1 MKALSSMKALRVVVI
16 MEFDNV
22 EDTESPKADQ
32 IIQSV
37 SADAGKAW
45 CSAWGADRVWVDNAL
60 IWEYRGDRK

>member
-1 MKALSSMKALRVVVI
+1 

-22 EDTESPKADQ
+22 EDTGSPKADQ

>member
-1 MKALSSMKALRVVVI
+1 MKALRVVVVL
-16 MEFDNV
+16 EFDNV

-37 SADAGKAW
+37 SMDTGKAW

-60 IWEYRGDRK
+60 IWEYIGDRK

>member
-1 MKALSSMKALRVVVI
+1 MKALRVVVI

>member
-1 MKALSSMKALRVVVI
+1 MKALRVVVI

-37 SADAGKAW
+37 SMDTGKAW

-60 IWEYRGDRK
+60 IWEYIGDRK

>member
-1 MKALSSMKALRVVVI
+1 MEALRVVVI

-37 SADAGKAW
+37 SMDTGKAW

-60 IWEYRGDRK
+60 IWEYIGDRK

>member
-1 MKALSSMKALRVVVI
+1 MKALRVVVI

-22 EDTESPKADQ
+22 EDTESPEADK

-37 SADAGKAW
+37 SMDAGKAW

-60 IWEYRGDRK
+60 IWEYIGDRK

>member
-1 MKALSSMKALRVVVI
+1 MKALRVVVI

-37 SADAGKAW
+37 SMDTGKAW
-45 CSAWGADRVWVDNAL
+45 CSAWGADSVWIENAFVVDK
-60 IWEYRGDRK
+60 EEV